1 MKKTTLTLMA
11 VCLLLLLAVGVQAQ
25 VSPEARA
32 VKANLVEVEAN
43 LADLQLR
50 FPSSPDIP
58 LLQEKRDYLSNLLDE
73 FSANGTAGDVMLS
86 RSEDKTASA
95 LYQEKMDAINNVRR
109 PSPKLPTQENEVG
122 MSAEQSQVWNLLQS
136 TQNQLARLKK
146 QGADAATIQA
156 FEARVKTLQ
165 GKLDQQ

>member
-11 VCLLLLLAVGVQAQ
+11 VCLLLLMAVGVQAQ

-32 VKANLVEVEAN
+32 IKENLVEVEAN
-43 LADLQLR
+43 LADLQER

-58 LLQEKRDYLSNLLDE
+58 LFQEKRDFLIQLLE
-73 FSANGTAGDVMLS
+73 EYSANGTAGDVMLT

-95 LYQEKMDAINNVRR
+95 LYQEKMDAINNVRK
-109 PSPKLPTQENEVG
+109 PSPKLPTPEDEKG

-136 TQNQLARLKK
+136 TQNQLIRLQKS
-146 QGADAATIQA
+146 GADDATIKAYQT
-156 FEARVKTLQ
+156 RVKSLQ
-165 GKLDQQ
+165 SKLGQ